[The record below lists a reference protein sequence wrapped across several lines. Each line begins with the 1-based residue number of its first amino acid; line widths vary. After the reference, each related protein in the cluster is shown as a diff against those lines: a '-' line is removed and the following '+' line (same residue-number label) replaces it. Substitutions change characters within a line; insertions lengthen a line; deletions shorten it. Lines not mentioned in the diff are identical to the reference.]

1 MIEYIDKY
9 STEAFLLLSAF
20 KTMHSL
26 QLSFIVT
33 NYCGLEDATPQLKL
47 TGNFES
53 RIEKKK

>member
-1 MIEYIDKY
+1 MNTVQKL
-9 STEAFLLLSAF
+9 SPFLSAF

-33 NYCGLEDATPQLKL
+33 NYFEIEDTTPQLKL

-53 RIEKKK
+53 RNA